1 MSASTEADDSL
12 PDIPDDDLTPKR
24 LTDKQISST
33 GIRPHQVPT
42 PLRKRL
48 LLGNVLIK
56 ELRVAVDSNKKDI
69 KVVRNVAAGKIC
81 RKYRCVRA
89 LGKSIKISRQRIA
102 KTTVKSIDM
111 KRKRRSDGVSDVVKS
126 AVLSFFKRD
135 DNSRAIP
142 VKNDAK
148 KVATGVKKQKRISN
162 DYLKNLHL
170 KFLSEEPNMKT
181 SLLKKNNLEIRKLE
195 NNFFLSRLFF

>member
-1 MSASTEADDSL
+1 MQKRLNRAGITLKTPLPQNSSGSTSIMSASTEADDSL

-33 GIRPHQVPT
+33 GIRPHQVPI

-81 RKYRCVRA
+81 KKYRCVRA
-89 LGKSIKISRQRIA
+89 LGKSIKISRQRLA

-111 KRKRRSDGVSDVVKS
+111 KRKRRSDGGKIG
-126 AVLSFFKRD
+126 SF
-135 DNSRAIP
+135 
-142 VKNDAK
+142 V
-148 KVATGVKKQKRISN
+148 
-162 DYLKNLHL
+162 
-170 KFLSEEPNMKT
+170 FLQA
-181 SLLKKNNLEIRKLE
+181 
-195 NNFFLSRLFF
+195 

>member
-56 ELRVAVDSNKKDI
+56 ELCVAVDSNKKDI
-69 KVVRNVAAGKIC
+69 KVVRNVAAGKISK
-81 RKYRCVRA
+81 KYRCV
-89 LGKSIKISRQRIA
+89 
-102 KTTVKSIDM
+102 
-111 KRKRRSDGVSDVVKS
+111 
-126 AVLSFFKRD
+126 
-135 DNSRAIP
+135 
-142 VKNDAK
+142 
-148 KVATGVKKQKRISN
+148 
-162 DYLKNLHL
+162 
-170 KFLSEEPNMKT
+170 
-181 SLLKKNNLEIRKLE
+181 
-195 NNFFLSRLFF
+195 